1 MSEAKIYCLCLH
13 NELLN
18 KVKELNYIP
27 VGLGGE
33 SFSSDWLLDNKDK
46 NISNKNSY
54 YGEYSFHY
62 WLWKN
67 ELDKIPDDTWIGFC
81 AYRRFWQKENKKL
94 GNKFD
99 FNSVV
104 MKDIPFEWND
114 YDVILGNK
122 IKIDGLKL
130 MKVIK
135 YGKKA
140 ILRNPKAIFKNGRN
154 IRFQFD
160 MFHGCGVL
168 DKAIDL
174 LNVADRDNFRDY
186 VNSETSYN
194 QGNMFVC
201 KSKKKIRL
209 YYETI
214 FEWLEKCERVFGF
227 DLKGYGNVRIYAFL
241 AERFLPY
248 WFNKNAKVK
257 EWPILFH
264 DLKKENS

>member
-201 KSKKKIRL
+201 KSKKKKNF
-209 YYETI
+209 YYEYI

>member
-94 GNKFD
+94 
-99 FNSVV
+99 
-104 MKDIPFEWND
+104 
-114 YDVILGNK
+114 
-122 IKIDGLKL
+122 
-130 MKVIK
+130 
-135 YGKKA
+135 
-140 ILRNPKAIFKNGRN
+140 
-154 IRFQFD
+154 
-160 MFHGCGVL
+160 
-168 DKAIDL
+168 
-174 LNVADRDNFRDY
+174 
-186 VNSETSYN
+186 
-194 QGNMFVC
+194 
-201 KSKKKIRL
+201 
-209 YYETI
+209 
-214 FEWLEKCERVFGF
+214 
-227 DLKGYGNVRIYAFL
+227 
-241 AERFLPY
+241 
-248 WFNKNAKVK
+248 
-257 EWPILFH
+257 
-264 DLKKENS
+264 